1 MGVYPNLQARR
12 ACKFGLR
19 LINKA
24 GKFDSHLASNSL
36 APLALVSSSQA
47 LGKFFNSYYNN
58 IYKRL
63 DGLS

>member
-36 APLALVSSSQA
+36 APLAL
-47 LGKFFNSYYNN
+47 GKFFNSYYND